1 MKINAHSHSINNN
14 EICSDETACFGMAL
28 SETERICGFL
38 PIMLSLKGMSQCSDH
53 VTQMKRLHNR
63 EDTIPNLF

>member
-14 EICSDETACFGMAL
+14 EIYSDETVCFGIVL

-38 PIMLSLKGMSQCSDH
+38 PIKLSLKGMSQCSDH
-53 VTQMKRLHNR
+53 VTLMKRAHQR
-63 EDTIPNLF
+63 ETAYP